1 MDKFRR
7 RRSFEE
13 ARANYVASLNPAPPM
28 NFSQK
33 LVRLGERL
41 KDPQWRKFGAL
52 VITGKMVGVLLILF
66 LFNLA
71 PVLLQAGSAL
81 ITGTPASAQ
90 TTMPSMAAPAMPA
103 MPTAPQAA
111 AAVSAAVSAVAPATA
126 PAAAPT
132 SAPAA
137 AYPGLD
143 ATSIVNPVNTAWTLV
158 AAFLVF
164 CMQAGFTMLE
174 AGFCRSRETVN
185 VLVECIFDTCLC
197 GFLFYTWGYAFMFGQ
212 GNGLIGWHD
221 PNDTPGGPQHSWL
234 FLQNVG
240 ATTLYGS
247 TGVPVLAHWVFQ
259 FAFADCASTICSG
272 TMIGRTDF
280 IGDILYSIGVSGFI
294 YPIIGH
300 WAWGPD
306 GMLYT
311 MGGLNAPAVAE
322 PFTNLF
328 SSFGMNFHDFAGST
342 VVHSIGGWIA
352 LAGGIMLGP
361 RIGRK
366 FKRDG
371 GAPMLPHDL
380 TVAVIGGFLLWF
392 GWYGFNPGSSL
403 SAMDFG
409 GIGRIS
415 ANTTLAACTGGLAAE
430 IFMYLRIKKWDA
442 AAITNGFL
450 AGLVAITCPC
460 YWVSPT
466 GACALGAIAGIIVL
480 LGVDLLE
487 YLRIDDPI
495 GAWPV
500 HALCGVWGTFS
511 LGLFA
516 CGQYCAA
523 GSSPTGIPATD
534 GTAGWA
540 LTGLFYGGGLKV
552 LEAQTIGIIIID
564 GSTFAVAMFMFW
576 VLNLFGRLRLSK
588 EGELEGMDIH
598 EHGISA
604 YPEYVISALAA
615 PRGMTKDVVGHWPP
629 SNGAHAEEPAEELA
643 GSHK

>member
-1 MDKFRR
+1 MSK
-7 RRSFEE
+7 
-13 ARANYVASLNPAPPM
+13 AVALKKERIT
-28 NFSQK
+28 FSGK
-33 LVRLGERL
+33 LVRLRQRL
-41 KDPQWRKFGAL
+41 HDPEWRRYFKTILVGKALGITLLLAL
-52 VITGKMVGVLLILF
+52 VI
-66 LFNLA
+66 
-71 PVLLQAGSAL
+71 
-81 ITGTPASAQ
+81 
-90 TTMPSMAAPAMPA
+90 
-103 MPTAPQAA
+103 
-111 AAVSAAVSAVAPATA
+111 VAPAIFHAMTGSQA
-126 PAAAPT
+126 FGQAAT

-137 AYPGLD
+137 PMAAVADLGDP
-143 ATSIVNPVNTAWTLV
+143 TKNPTINPLNTVWTLV

-197 GFLFYTWGYAFMFGQ
+197 GFLYYTWGYAFMFGQ
-212 GNGLIGWHD
+212 GNGFIGWHD
-221 PNDTPGGPQHSWL
+221 PNDAAGGPVHSWF
-234 FLQNVG
+234 FLQNIT
-240 ATTLYGS
+240 ASTLYGA

-280 IGDILYSIGVSGFI
+280 IGDILYSICVSGFI

-306 GMLYT
+306 GFLYT
-311 MGGLNAPAVAE
+311 MGGLNASANA
-322 PFTNLF
+322 FTHFLPN
-328 SSFGMNFHDFAGST
+328 FGMNFHDFAGST

-380 TVAVIGGFLLWF
+380 TVGVIGGFLLWF

-430 IFMYLRIKKWDA
+430 FFMYFRIKKWDCA
-442 AAITNGFL
+442 IITNGFL

-466 GACALGAIAGIIVL
+466 GACALGAVAGVL
-480 LGVDLLE
+480 VCLGIDLLE

-500 HALCGVWGTFS
+500 HALNGLWGTLS
-511 LGLFA
+511 LGFFA
-516 CGQYCAA
+516 CGQYSAA
-523 GSSPTGIPATD
+523 GSSPTQVPVIDPTNNP
-534 GTAGWA
+534 A
-540 LTGLFYGGGLKV
+540 LTGLFYGGGTKV
-552 LEAQTIGIIIID
+552 LFAQCIGILCIH
-564 GSTFAVAMFMFW
+564 GATFTVAMIVFG
-576 VLNLFGRLRLSK
+576 VLNIFGRLRISK
-588 EGELEGMDIH
+588 EGELEGLDLH
-598 EHGISA
+598 EHGSPA

-615 PRGMTKDVVGHWPP
+615 PRGYTKDLVGNYPDEA
-629 SNGAHAEEPAEELA
+629 SKERARELV
-643 GSHK
+643 SH

>member
-1 MDKFRR
+1 MSLIVVDEGKL
-7 RRSFEE
+7 SF
-13 ARANYVASLNPAPPM
+13 SH
-28 NFSQK
+28 K
-33 LVRLGERL
+33 LSRLGDRL
-41 KDPQWRKFGAL
+41 RDPQWRRYGMVL
-52 VITGKMVGVLLILF
+52 IGGKMLGLLLLASVVLMINIGPSLLF
-66 LFNLA
+66 
-71 PVLLQAGSAL
+71 
-81 ITGTPASAQ
+81 GTAHAQ
-90 TTMPSMAAPAMPA
+90 TTAPS
-103 MPTAPQAA
+103 
-111 AAVSAAVSAVAPATA
+111 TA
-126 PAAAPT
+126 PAQV
-132 SAPAA
+132 
-137 AYPGLD
+137 YPGLD

-185 VLVECIFDTCLC
+185 VLVECVFDTCLC

-221 PNDTPGGPQHSWL
+221 PNDAAGATGADVHSWF
-234 FLQNVG
+234 FLQNVT
-240 ATTLYGS
+240 ATTLYGG

-280 IGDILYSIGVSGFI
+280 IGDILYSICVSGFI

-306 GMLYT
+306 GFLAN
-311 MGGLNAPAVAE
+311 MGQSATPNA
-322 PFTNLF
+322 FTHFLPT
-328 SSFGMNFHDFAGST
+328 FGMNFHDFAGST

-352 LAGGIMLGP
+352 LAGGISLGP
-361 RIGRK
+361 RLGRK

-371 GAPMLPHDL
+371 GGPMLPHDL
-380 TVAVIGGFLLWF
+380 VVGVIGGFLLWF

-415 ANTTLAACTGGLAAE
+415 ANTTLAACTGGMAAE
-430 IFMYLRIKKWDA
+430 FFIYFRTKKWDA
-442 AAITNGFL
+442 AAMTNGFL

-466 GACALGAIAGIIVL
+466 GACILGAIAGVIVI

-487 YLRIDDPI
+487 FLRIDDPI

-500 HALCGVWGTFS
+500 HGLCGLWGTLS
-511 LGLFA
+511 LGFFA
-516 CGQYCAA
+516 CGQYSAV
-523 GSSPTGIPATD
+523 GSSPTGIPMTD
-534 GTAGWA
+534 GTPGWA
-540 LTGLFYGGGLKV
+540 LTGLFYGGGWKV
-552 LEAQTIGIIIID
+552 VEAQAIGILCIH
-564 GSTFAVAMFMFW
+564 GATFIVAMIIFKIM
-576 VLNLFGRLRLSK
+576 NIFGRLRIST
-588 EGELEGMDIH
+588 EGELEGLDIH

-604 YPEYVISALAA
+604 YPEYVISALTA
-615 PRGMTKDVVGHWPP
+615 PRGMGRDTVGSGNVP
-629 SNGAHAEEPAEELA
+629 SYDHGGELVGA
-643 GSHK
+643 KK

>member
-1 MDKFRR
+1 MHVMLEGGPK
-7 RRSFEE
+7 
-13 ARANYVASLNPAPPM
+13 LN
-28 NFSQK
+28 FGGK
-33 LVRLGERL
+33 LTR
-41 KDPQWRKFGAL
+41 FGARL
-52 VITGKMVGVLLILF
+52 RDPEWRRYFKTILLGKAIAM
-66 LFNLA
+66 
-71 PVLLQAGSAL
+71 AL
-81 ITGTPASAQ
+81 IVAIVVGIAVIPALISGTAHAQ
-90 TTMPSMAAPAMPA
+90 TTMPAMPA
-103 MPTAPQAA
+103 TTASAA
-111 AAVSAAVSAVAPATA
+111 A
-126 PAAAPT
+126 T
-132 SAPAA
+132 SAPTPAMIA
-137 AYPGLD
+137 DLSDPTKNL
-143 ATSIVNPVNTAWTLV
+143 TINPINTAWTLV

-185 VLVECIFDTCLC
+185 VLVECVFDTCLC
-197 GFLFYTWGYAFMFGQ
+197 GFLYYTWGYAFMFGQ
-212 GNGLIGWHD
+212 GNGFIGWHD
-221 PNDTPGGPQHSWL
+221 PNDTDTIHKWF
-234 FLQNVG
+234 FLQNIG
-240 ATTLYGS
+240 ATTLYGA

-280 IGDILYSIGVSGFI
+280 IGDIIYSIFVSGFI

-306 GMLYT
+306 GFLYT
-311 MGGLNAPAVAE
+311 MGAQNATAAWENYTHFLPGV
-322 PFTNLF
+322 NQY
-328 SSFGMNFHDFAGST
+328 FHDFAGST

-371 GAPMLPHDL
+371 GGPMLPHDL

-403 SAMDFG
+403 SAMDYG

-430 IFMYLRIKKWDA
+430 IFMYFRLGKWDA

-466 GACALGAIAGIIVL
+466 GACILGAIAGVIVI

-487 YLRIDDPI
+487 FLRIDDPI

-500 HALCGVWGTFS
+500 HGLCGIWGTLS

-516 CGQYCAA
+516 CGDYQA
-523 GSSPTGIPATD
+523 GGSGPGTTPAIVS
-534 GTAGWA
+534 GQGLAGVFYHGGW
-540 LTGLFYGGGLKV
+540 TLFK
-552 LEAQTIGIIIID
+552 AQCIGSGIIC
-564 GSTFAVAMFMFW
+564 GATFAVAMLLFFL
-576 VLNLFGRLRLSK
+576 LNLVGLLRISH
-588 EGELEGMDIH
+588 EGELEGLDIH

-604 YPEYVISALAA
+604 YPEYVISSLAA
-615 PRGMTKDVVGHWPP
+615 PRGMSKDTVGYV
-629 SNGAHAEEPAEELA
+629 PAEERA
-643 GSHK
+643 AMASKI